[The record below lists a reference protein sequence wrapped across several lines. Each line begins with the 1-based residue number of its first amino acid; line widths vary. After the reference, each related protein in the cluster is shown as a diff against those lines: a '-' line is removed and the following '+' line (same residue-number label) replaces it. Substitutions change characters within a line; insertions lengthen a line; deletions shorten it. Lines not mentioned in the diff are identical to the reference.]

1 MEIDRRNLNMPTD
14 SKIITIKVPA
24 NALVGSVTLI
34 YDGVHGLSLKTR
46 TFDFQPHGNDE
57 IDFTDKDGDE

>member
-1 MEIDRRNLNMPTD
+1 MPTD

-34 YDGVHGLSLKTR
+34 YGGVYGLNLKTR

>member
-1 MEIDRRNLNMPTD
+1 MPTD

-24 NALVGSVTLI
+24 NALAGSVTI
-34 YDGVHGLSLKTR
+34 VYGGVYGLSLKTR
-46 TFDFQPHGNDE
+46 TFDFQPRGNDE